1 MMQYIKRCVRAD
13 LGGFF
18 FGGGALVYGVGVVVV
33 IFFLSLSPPPPSLS
47 SSLWIII
54 SMNEGITFSRGGGVY
69 YVRAVLISGAG
80 NSRIAL

>member
-33 IFFLSLSPPPPSLS
+33 SFFLSLSPPPLSLF
-47 SSLWIII
+47 
-54 SMNEGITFSRGGGVY
+54 FSVDY
-69 YVRAVLISGAG
+69 HLDE
-80 NSRIAL
+80 